1 MLRIA
6 RDLLMMIYGKELTDK
21 DLQHVEMLK
30 DYEQMMAK
38 NEKKDYILAKLSEKY
53 SISVSTIKRS
63 LRRLHI

>member
-30 DYEQMMAK
+30 DYEQMIAK